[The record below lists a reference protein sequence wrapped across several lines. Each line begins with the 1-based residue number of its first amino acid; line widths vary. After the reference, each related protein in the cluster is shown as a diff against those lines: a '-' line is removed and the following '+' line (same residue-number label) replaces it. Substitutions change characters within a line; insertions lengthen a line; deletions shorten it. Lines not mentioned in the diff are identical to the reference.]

1 MFIEFFL
8 FICRNSLINA
18 KEKGG
23 KLSKTEELN
32 TIVTAIKVGDKKVY
46 EQLYLTY
53 YNKLCH
59 FLSGYTT
66 DDIIIEDVVQEVF
79 LKIWTKRQEL
89 HITISLNSYL
99 YRAAYVTL
107 MENHRYVKRK
117 HDMLSS
123 YYYTALTLASDKS
136 QKTKDLQLIK
146 LEECIAS
153 LPQRCQE
160 IFRENKLNEKKYAD
174 VAQKFN
180 VSVKTVEAH
189 ISRAL
194 AILREC
200 LTK

>member
-1 MFIEFFL
+1 MDRFDE
-8 FICRNSLINA
+8 IN
-18 KEKGG
+18 K
-23 KLSKTEELN
+23 
-32 TIVTAIKVGDKKVY
+32 IVNAIKAGDNKVY
-46 EQLYLTY
+46 EQLYLSY
-53 YNKLCH
+53 YDKLCH
-59 FLSGYTT
+59 FLAGYTN

-79 LKIWTKRQEL
+79 LKIWTKRDEL
-89 HITISLNSYL
+89 HITTSLNSYL

-107 MENHRYVKRK
+107 MEKHRYVKRK
-117 HDMLSS
+117 NDMLSS

-153 LPQRCQE
+153 LPVRCQE
-160 IFRENKLNEKKYAD
+160 IFRENKLNEKKYAE

-180 VSVKTVEAH
+180 VSIKTVEAH

-200 LTK
+200 LTS